1 MSQYYYNPFGSNDV
15 NEAMQMQMMKEKR
28 VKEEKHEIRMISLCM
43 SGAIMAFL
51 IIQNIFAVVLYA
63 LGISDLATSNSVF
76 QYAFNVIAGSVCS
89 VALPFGIVALINKRK
104 YKHPVVPSK
113 HIKPSKCALW
123 VGFGMIC
130 CIAANYAVS
139 ILVLIGEMLGVKL
152 TQGEML
158 EPDSVFSCIM
168 FVVAVAVVPAICEEF
183 AMRCCSLQLLR
194 NYGKGFAV
202 FAVSIVFG
210 ILHGNVIQFVFA
222 FIIGLVL
229 GFVTIKTDSIA
240 PAILIHALNN
250 GMSAV
255 QSIVKYAAGEDVS
268 DYTVIGLYIFWMI
281 FGIISGICL
290 LVKGE
295 FKSKVKEGSQSVLT
309 TRQKFNAFLFP
320 WTIFPFFILLLLTA
334 QYVEIG

>member
-43 SGAIMAFL
+43 SAAIMAFL
-51 IIQNIFAVVLYA
+51 IIQNIFALALYS
-63 LGISDLATSNSVF
+63 LGISDLATSNPVF

-89 VALPFGIVALINKRK
+89 VALPFGIAALINKRK
-104 YKHPVVPSK
+104 YKYSIVPSK
-113 HIKPSKCALW
+113 RIKPSKCALW

-130 CIAANYAVS
+130 CIGANYAVS
-139 ILVLIGEMLGVKL
+139 ILMILCESIGIKL
-152 TQGEML
+152 TQSEML

-202 FAVSIVFG
+202 FSVSIVFG

-222 FIIGLVL
+222 FLIGLVL
-229 GFVTIKTDSIA
+229 GFVTIKTDSIV
-240 PAILIHALNN
+240 PAILIHAFNN

-255 QSIVKYAAGEDVS
+255 QSIVNYAAGEDAA
-268 DYTVIGLYIFWMI
+268 DYAVIGLYIFWLI
-281 FGIISGICL
+281 FGVISGICL
-290 LVKGE
+290 LIKGE
-295 FKSKVKEGSQSVLT
+295 FKSKVKEVSQSVLT
-309 TRQKFNAFLFP
+309 TGQKFTAFLIP
-320 WTIFPFFILLLLTA
+320 WMILPLFLLLLLTA